1 MPFDPESFIQNLAK
15 YPELLKIF
23 NELAESLGGKDDL
36 LDLIDQ
42 KKKQKFDYGTW
53 QERLKEQNDVKK
65 IRAKW
70 LSFYV
75 GFSGDEDLKH
85 LKISWDLNSATVET
99 YKIMGRKFS
108 QLLKQIPAQDQ
119 EEIHAGLNRY
129 AYLILKRSRITCG
142 KCGHK
147 YYADDTVN
155 RDDEIRCPE
164 CNTRFPFRS

>member
-1 MPFDPESFIQNLAK
+1 MPFDPESFFQNLAE

-99 YKIMGRKFS
+99 YKIMGRKFH
-108 QLLKQIPAQDQ
+108 QLLKQIPTEDGD
-119 EEIHAGLNRY
+119 EIRAGLNRY

-147 YYADDTVN
+147 YYADDAVN
-155 RDDEIRCPE
+155 RNDQIRCPE
-164 CNTRFPFRS
+164 CNTQFPFCE